1 MKSKDKTEKKAALT
15 APQWHATNGTYI
27 TGESFITEM
36 DKVAWAMEKVWGAGR
51 LRLLVDADLR
61 DKFDRQ
67 RYLINNA
74 IWHGD
79 LEAVRQQSKRMI
91 AAWRALDK
99 AAREIGAGPLSP
111 TVWEIALP
119 GGSVMAVVQTVEE
132 MREVK
137 TNGRDVQ
144 VYALEEIARI
154 VAAQQNICA
163 VKKHFPG
170 ALVTAVKR
178 SHSDPLNGIPD
189 SKNTLDDPLE
199 DVGTF
204 ELSI

>member
-1 MKSKDKTEKKAALT
+1 MKNKSKTENKAALT

-36 DKVAWAMEKVWGAGR
+36 DKVAWEMEKHWGAGR
-51 LRLLVDADLR
+51 LRLLVDAELR

-67 RYLINNA
+67 RYLVNNA

-91 AAWRALDK
+91 SAWKALDR
-99 AAREIGAGPLSP
+99 AARENGAAALSP

-132 MREVK
+132 MRAVQP
-137 TNGRDVQ
+137 NGRDVQ

-163 VKKHFPG
+163 VKDHFPG
-170 ALVTAVKR
+170 ALVTAIRR
-178 SHSDPLNGIPD
+178 SHSDPLDGIPD
-189 SKNTLDDPLE
+189 SKGMLDDPLE
-199 DVGTF
+199 DVGAF
-204 ELSI
+204 EVSI